1 MPKPSPDH
9 PVLRAAARWR
19 DRCLL
24 NEGSVLTEKELWTSE
39 NVGYLVQCFAENVDW
54 GGGGFFEKLESRLA
68 PAPGRAKQ
76 LAAEMFWV
84 MYVFSSRMQP
94 GTKRR
99 RIRQVWE
106 WSDEPLPEA
115 PFELGKA
122 LRDGVGNPGTAFK
135 THPWREFR
143 FFVLAMEAWTALSR
157 PQREARLADPWSLAK
172 WLKEQDET
180 RTRQLRHMLLYLLF
194 PDHFE
199 AFATATQKNIIVRAF
214 AKKFGE
220 DPTRFDYKDRIAI
233 DRQILVIR
241 ERAPGGGSRGGFR
254 FPRRTV
260 FEDLA
265 SWLR

>member
-24 NEGSVLTEKELWTSE
+24 NEGSVFTEKSLWTSE
-39 NVGYLVQCFAENVDW
+39 NVGYLVRYYVENLDY
-54 GGGGFFEKLESRLA
+54 GEGTFFEKLENQLA
-68 PAPGRAKQ
+68 PAPGSAKQ

-84 MYVFSSRMQP
+84 MYLFTTGMQP

-99 RIRQVWE
+99 QIRQVWE
-106 WSDEPLPEA
+106 WSNEPLPDAVFEFGEA
-115 PFELGKA
+115 LQE
-122 LRDGVGNPGTAFK
+122 GVGNPGTAFN
-135 THPWREFR
+135 THRWREFL

-180 RTRQLRHMLLYLLF
+180 RTRQLRHILLYLLF
-194 PDHFE
+194 PRSLRS
-199 AFATATQKNIIVRAF
+199 VRHR
-214 AKKFGE
+214 
-220 DPTRFDYKDRIAI
+220 DPEEHHRAR
-233 DRQILVIR
+233 VR
-241 ERAPGGGSRGGFR
+241 EEVRGGSNRVRLQGPNRHRSADPCHPRKAPGGGCRGGFR

-265 SWLR
+265 S

>member
-1 MPKPSPDH
+1 MPKPSPEH

-24 NEGSVLTEKELWTSE
+24 NEGSVFTEKSLWTSE
-39 NVGYLVQCFAENVDW
+39 NVGYLVRYFAGEP
-54 GGGGFFEKLESRLA
+54 GRRRGYGFFEKLERQLA
-68 PAPGRAKQ
+68 PAPGSAKQ

-84 MYVFSSRMQP
+84 MYLFTTGMQP

-99 RIRQVWE
+99 QIRQVWE
-106 WSDEPLPEA
+106 WSGESLPDAVFEFGEA
-115 PFELGKA
+115 LQE
-122 LRDGVGNPGTAFK
+122 GVGNPGTAFN
-135 THPWREFR
+135 THRWREFL

-180 RTRQLRHMLLYLLF
+180 RTRQLRHILLYLLF

-220 DPTRFDYKDRIAI
+220 DPNQVRLQGPNRHRSADPCHP
-233 DRQILVIR
+233 R
-241 ERAPGGGSRGGFR
+241 EAPGGGCRGGFR
-254 FPRRTV
+254 FP
-260 FEDLA
+260 
-265 SWLR
+265 